1 MAVAHAVV
9 TAPIAARVLSERALF
24 AATFAAFVIWDFGG
38 HIDAWYHQH
47 YGFMIESFLTWPHAL
62 LYFGWIASAVPASLY
77 LFESRSRGLPRSS
90 WLPPG
95 YPVVLAAAAAFGL
108 GGGFDLFWHSALG
121 FEVDQEALVSPSHVI
136 LICAAGLGYFGLVW
150 SAIARR
156 RAQLTRRLS
165 SDITVAVALGMLLRH
180 SLYALI
186 YSQPFATDYAS
197 GGAVSGA
204 LFGFTGIT
212 DWRGMTA
219 QVAGSSGIVL
229 YAVLVSLFVVVALH
243 RLRLATGAI
252 AVMLLWNAVFNVVGM
267 PEMWIYVPAVVV
279 AALVGELVWRAM
291 ARGALGGRDA
301 RTGYWLI
308 GAAVPGVMFIGYFAM
323 MSTLG
328 GGIAWPT
335 AMWTGAPVLAAV
347 YGLLASVFAVPP
359 RFATDTAG

>member
-1 MAVAHAVV
+1 MAVAQAVTV
-9 TAPIAARVLSERALF
+9 PVASRVLSERLLF

-62 LYFGWIASAVPASLY
+62 LYLGWIASAMPASLY
-77 LFESRSRGLPRSS
+77 LFESRARGLPRAS

-108 GGGFDLFWHSALG
+108 GGGFDLFWHSAFG
-121 FEVDQEALVSPSHVI
+121 FEVDQEALVSPSHIV
-136 LICAAGLGYFGLVW
+136 LICTAGLGYFGLVW
-150 SAIARR
+150 AAIAR

-165 SDITVAVALGMLLRH
+165 SDLTVAVALGMLLRH
-180 SLYALI
+180 TFYALI

-204 LFGFTGIT
+204 LFGFSGIS

-219 QVAGSSGIVL
+219 QVAGISGIVL
-229 YAVLVSLFVVVALH
+229 YAVLVSLFVVVALR

-252 AVMLLWNAVFNVVGM
+252 TVMLLWNAAFNVVGV

-279 AALVGELVWRAM
+279 AALGGELVWTAM
-291 ARGALGGRDA
+291 GRGTFGGRDA
-301 RTGYWLI
+301 RAGYWVI
-308 GAAVPGVMFIGYFAM
+308 GAAVPGVMFVGYFAIM
-323 MSTLG
+323 ATLG
-328 GGIAWPT
+328 GGIAWST
-335 AMWTGAPVLAAV
+335 ALWTGTPALAAV
-347 YGLLASVFAVPP
+347 YGLIASVFAVPP
-359 RFATDTAG
+359 RFATDTTG